1 MLMLNVEKILSDR
14 IQYTMAKS
22 VSWMEN
28 KIVYAK
34 VAEMLEAAELEPE
47 WTGKALEVVFA
58 GSRAKLLE
66 VWKILRADGWTPPP
80 IRPEPKMTSYFG
92 HWWKGEKSLWF
103 HFMSTTCLR
112 TQVGTKM
119 EEVPVYDVVCGE
131 ELNGDLSELI

>member
-80 IRPEPKMTSYFG
+80 IRPEPKMTSYLG
-92 HWWKGEKSLWF
+92 YWWKGEKSLWF

-112 TQVGTKM
+112 TQGGTKM
-119 EEVPVYDVVCGE
+119 EKIPVYDVVCGE
-131 ELNGDLSELI
+131 DNGDLSELI